1 MDGIIN
7 VIKEAGMTSFD
18 VVRKMKKITG
28 EKKIGHT
35 GTLDPLAQGVLPICL
50 GKGTKI
56 TNYIMNGEKTYEAVI
71 KLGITTDTY
80 DREGKVI
87 AYSDKTPSNE
97 EIEKAIFSFIGEIY
111 QVPPMYSA
119 LKHEGERLYDLARK
133 GITVDRPKRLI
144 SIYDI
149 NIKSLEFPYV
159 DMVIRCSK
167 GTYIRSLCYDIG
179 ENLGTGA
186 TLWSLNR
193 LASGIF
199 KEETGIKISNITKEN
214 YIEHLIKIEDIL
226 KDYPKMSFNMA
237 YEKPLLNGVTLRNI
251 EYLNIQKGVTY
262 RAYLQD
268 KFIGIGSLKEEG
280 FKIDLLLI

>member
-7 VIKEAGMTSFD
+7 VIKPVGMTSFD
-18 VVRKMKKITG
+18 VVRKVKKITG

-35 GTLDPLAQGVLPICL
+35 GTLDPLAEGVLPICL

-56 TNYIMNGEKTYEAVI
+56 TNYIMNGEKTYEALI

-80 DREGKVI
+80 DREGNVV
-87 AYSDKTPSNE
+87 ANSDKIPSKE
-97 EIEKAIFSFIGEIY
+97 DIEKVVLSFIGDIY

-119 LKHEGERLYDLARK
+119 LKHNGERLYDLARK
-133 GITVDRPKRLI
+133 GITVERPKRLI

-149 NIKSLEFPYV
+149 KIKSLEYPFV
-159 DMVIRCSK
+159 DIIVRCSK

-179 ENLGTGA
+179 ENLETGA
-186 TLWSLNR
+186 TMWNLNR

-199 KEETGIKISNITKEN
+199 KESSGIPLSLLTREN
-214 YIEHLIKIEDIL
+214 YKEHCLKIEDIL
-226 KDYPKMSFNMA
+226 MDYPKLSFNIA
-237 YEKPLLNGVTLRNI
+237 YEKPILNGVTLKNI
-251 EYLNIQKGVTY
+251 DYLNIEVGVIYRTY
-262 RAYLQD
+262 LED

>member
-7 VIKEAGMTSFD
+7 VIKPTGMTSFD
-18 VVRKMKKITG
+18 VVRKVKKITG

-35 GTLDPLAQGVLPICL
+35 GTLDPLAEGVLPICL

-56 TNYIMNGEKTYEAVI
+56 TNYIMNGEKTYDALI

-80 DREGKVI
+80 DREGTVV
-87 AYSDKTPSNE
+87 ANSDKIPSKE
-97 EIEKAIFSFIGEIY
+97 DIEKIIYSFIGDIY

-119 LKHEGERLYDLARK
+119 LKHNGERLYDLARK
-133 GITVDRPKRLI
+133 GITVERPKRLI

-149 NIKSLEFPYV
+149 RIKSLEFPFV
-159 DMVIRCSK
+159 NIVVRCSK

-179 ENLGTGA
+179 ERLGTGA
-186 TLWSLNR
+186 TIWNLNR

-199 KEETGIKISNITKEN
+199 KESSGILLSLLTKEN
-214 YIEHLIKIEDIL
+214 YRDHCLKIEDVL
-226 KDYPKMSFNMA
+226 MDYPKLFFNKA
-237 YEKPLLNGVTLRNI
+237 YEKPLLNGVTLKNI
-251 EYLNIQKGVTY
+251 NYLKIEEGVTY
-262 RAYLQD
+262 RVYLEE

>member
-7 VIKEAGMTSFD
+7 VIKPTGMTSFD
-18 VVRKMKKITG
+18 VVRKVKKITG

-35 GTLDPLAQGVLPICL
+35 GTLDPLAEGVLPICL

-56 TNYIMNGEKTYEAVI
+56 TNYIMNGEKTYEALI

-80 DREGKVI
+80 DREGTVV
-87 AYSDKTPSNE
+87 ANSDKIPSKE
-97 EIEKAIFSFIGEIY
+97 DIEKIIFSFIGDIY

-119 LKHEGERLYDLARK
+119 LKHNGERLYDLARK
-133 GITVDRPKRLI
+133 GITVERPKRLI
-144 SIYDI
+144 SIFDI
-149 NIKSLEFPYV
+149 RIKSLEFPFV
-159 DMVIRCSK
+159 NIVVRCSK

-179 ENLGTGA
+179 ESLGTGA
-186 TLWSLNR
+186 TIWNLNR

-199 KEETGIKISNITKEN
+199 KESSGILLSLLTKEN
-214 YIEHLIKIEDIL
+214 YRDHCLKIEDVL
-226 KDYPKMSFNMA
+226 MDYPKLFFNKA
-237 YEKPLLNGVTLRNI
+237 YEKPLLNGVTLKNI
-251 EYLNIQKGVTY
+251 NYLKIEEGVTY
-262 RAYLQD
+262 RVYLEE